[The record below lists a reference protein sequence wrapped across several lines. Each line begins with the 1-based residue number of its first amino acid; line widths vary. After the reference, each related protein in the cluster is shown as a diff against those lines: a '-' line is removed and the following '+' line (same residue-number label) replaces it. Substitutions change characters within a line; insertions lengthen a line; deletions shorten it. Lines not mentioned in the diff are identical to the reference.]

1 MSEDN
6 SLIGI
11 FIQDKIMQESFQA
24 YPEVICTR
32 NKLFFISNINVI
44 INN

>member
-24 YPEVICTR
+24 YPEVKVLEI
-32 NKLFFISNINVI
+32 NFFYIKYQY
-44 INN
+44 NN